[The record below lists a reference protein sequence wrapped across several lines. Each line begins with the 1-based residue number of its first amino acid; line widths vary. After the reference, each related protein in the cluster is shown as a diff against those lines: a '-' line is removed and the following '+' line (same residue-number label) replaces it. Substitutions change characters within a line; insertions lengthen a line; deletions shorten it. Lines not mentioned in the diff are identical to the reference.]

1 MPSHPSQCK
10 EAREDNFMQWDED
23 FDVVCVGSGLGG
35 MSAALTAAERGAT
48 AIVLEKF
55 NELHKSTSKHRYASL
70 NTVFGLV
77 LFFFVISS
85 FWMFNFKS
93 KAFRRGMIY
102 AGVGFILALIMVFFQ

>member
-48 AIVLEKF
+48 RHIRARLRYMF
-55 NELHKSTSKHRYASL
+55 DLH
-70 NTVFGLV
+70 
-77 LFFFVISS
+77 
-85 FWMFNFKS
+85 
-93 KAFRRGMIY
+93 
-102 AGVGFILALIMVFFQ
+102 